1 MELSKQR
8 ASMVFAGRGN
18 AARSQGEWS
27 QHSFT
32 SGGYSVL
39 ELLTQNSARQ
49 PICKRFHIARHY
61 YRNQQSDKTIFEI
74 SEAFLS
80 QEHFIP
86 KSPWLA
92 ITFAKKSPVA
102 HPSHFANLPQIWVV
116 PTLTRLWRQG

>member
-18 AARSQGEWS
+18 AARSQGEWG

-61 YRNQQSDKTIFEI
+61 YRDQQSDKTIFEI

-80 QEHFIP
+80 QEHSIP
-86 KSPWLA
+86 ELPLLA
-92 ITFAKKSPVA
+92 ITFEKILDSREPKIATAIPEVNA
-102 HPSHFANLPQIWVV
+102 
-116 PTLTRLWRQG
+116 T